1 MRADTAEISMPIGV
15 MFALNGTMI
24 VPEIIN

>member
-1 MRADTAEISMPIGV
+1 MRADTAAISMPLGFI
-15 MFALNGTMI
+15 FALNGTMI